1 MNPYSTLKS
10 PACPLDR
17 DEFVNI
23 LQDNKIISLIS
34 HSEEETV
41 SFGKAL
47 GSLLKKGDIIAI
59 TGPLGSGKTYLVKGI
74 ALGLGIKDSRIV
86 TSPTFTLINEY
97 CEGIPIYHFDAYRLK
112 NTDEMYDLGCDEIF
126 WGDGVTIIEWAD
138 KIKEC
143 LPDDIIKVDILIDGD
158 FNRCIKI
165 YASGGEMEAII
176 NRLKNLLF

>member
-1 MNPYSTLKS
+1 MN
-10 PACPLDR
+10 
-17 DEFVNI
+17 V
-23 LQDNKIISLIS
+23 LQDNNIISLIS
-34 HSEEETV
+34 RSEADTIR
-41 SFGKAL
+41 FGKIL
-47 GSLLKKGDIIAI
+47 GSLLKKGDIVAI

-74 ALGLGIKDSRIV
+74 ALGLGIKDSRVV

-112 NTDEMYDLGCDEIF
+112 NADEMYDLGCDEIF

-143 LPDDIIKVDILIDGD
+143 LPDYIIKVDILIDGD

-165 YASGGEMEAII
+165 YASGKEMDVIV
-176 NRLKNLLF
+176 NQLKDLLF